1 MKSSFISVVFV
12 LLASAAGVFAQDSE
26 PVCTTNRTAP
36 PVSTYSWPPD
46 TTVKVY
52 FMRDMFTAE
61 QRTTLFAAMSSWTAG
76 AEKVGAG
83 VRFVD
88 AGDTDGKVSCK
99 GCLTITRREVH
110 KYDKK
115 RYAYFFPLKLDRN
128 GWLESAWIDFDYA
141 TTNPKALQGYMAHE
155 LGHGMGLW
163 DCPNCQKN
171 RSIMSGFPGINRDNG
186 LISPSACD
194 LEVVRGIYRH
204 TRNVAL
210 NSPASVSE
218 TALAE
223 K

>member
-1 MKSSFISVVFV
+1 MKSSLIALVFV
-12 LLASAAGVFAQDSE
+12 LLTSAAGVFAQESE

-36 PVSTYSWPPD
+36 PISTYSWPPD

-61 QRTTLFAAMSSWTAG
+61 QRTTLFAAMTAWTAG

-99 GCLTITRREVH
+99 GCLTIMRREVH

-115 RYAYFFPLKLDRN
+115 RYAYFFPLKQDRN

-210 NSPASVSE
+210 NSPASVAE